1 MLYKWLFNNRVL
13 ICWSIITTKPYL
25 DLIEYVKIPSCLKKE
40 NVVFTSQDQKKDNA
54 FMEPNGVICQKE
66 SEGVISR
73 VSGAIHPSLTD
84 TILMAILYQQCFT
97 FILYFVKVD
106 SFIYLCEM

>member
-13 ICWSIITTKPYL
+13 IYWSIITTKPYL
-25 DLIEYVKIPSCLKKE
+25 DLIEYVKSPFKKE

-73 VSGAIHPSLTD
+73 VSGAIHPSLAD

-97 FILYFVKVD
+97 FINFVKVD